1 MRNNT
6 TFTSAISNIEFPEN
20 DRVSG
25 KTIRTSI
32 LNLILEDFPDF
43 DVNDSISVQELN
55 VYREKYISKFLQ
67 TEISQLS
74 KLEKDVVRSLGDD
87 TSFVAKV
94 EEEVDTRNYG
104 QIVADK
110 VAAFG
115 GSWTFIIAFFVFISI
130 WIGSNVI
137 IFTNKEFD
145 PYPFILLNLILS
157 CIAALQAPVI
167 MMSQNRQEEKDRE
180 RAKKDYMINLK
191 SELEIRMLDEKLDHL
206 IMHQQQELIEIQKV
220 QIENQG
226 SVRAL
231 IKVEG
236 IHQST
241 QGKQLLP
248 FVLRLYFYE
257 NSNSIRAIHS
267 FVYDADENHDFIKGI
282 GFRFDALLKD
292 FDKAE
297 EILQSAY
304 EKEPSEAVI
313 YDHYGDVLWTNGKQ
327 IQARYVWQNAIKL
340 KNIEQDLKES
350 INKKIIFGLD
360 DADKNKS

>member
-1 MRNNT
+1 MRNNP
-6 TFTSAISNIEFPEN
+6 TFKSAISNIDFPEH

-94 EEEVDTRNYG
+94 EEEVDARNYG

-115 GSWTFIIAFFVFISI
+115 GSWTFIIAFFIFISI

-157 CIAALQAPVI
+157 CVAALQAPVI

-191 SELEIRMLDEKLDHL
+191 SELEIRMLDDKIDHL
-206 IMHQQQELIEIQKV
+206 VMHQQQELIEIQKV
-220 QIENQG
+220 QIEMMN
-226 SVRAL
+226 
-231 IKVEG
+231 
-236 IHQST
+236 
-241 QGKQLLP
+241 
-248 FVLRLYFYE
+248 
-257 NSNSIRAIHS
+257 
-267 FVYDADENHDFIKGI
+267 D
-282 GFRFDALLKD
+282 
-292 FDKAE
+292 
-297 EILQSAY
+297 ILNRM
-304 EKEPSEAVI
+304 K
-313 YDHYGDVLWTNGKQ
+313 
-327 IQARYVWQNAIKL
+327 
-340 KNIEQDLKES
+340 
-350 INKKIIFGLD
+350 
-360 DADKNKS
+360 

>member
-6 TFTSAISNIEFPEN
+6 IFTSAISNIEFPEN
-20 DRVSG
+20 DRVFG

-74 KLEKDVVRSLGDD
+74 KLEKDVVKSLGDD

-130 WIGSNVI
+130 WISSNVI

-157 CIAALQAPVI
+157 CVAALQAPVI

-191 SELEIRMLDEKLDHL
+191 SELEIRMLDDKIDHL
-206 IMHQQQELIEIQKV
+206 VMHQQQELIEIQKV
-220 QIENQG
+220 QIEMMNDILN
-226 SVRAL
+226 R
-231 IKVEG
+231 IK
-236 IHQST
+236 
-241 QGKQLLP
+241 
-248 FVLRLYFYE
+248 
-257 NSNSIRAIHS
+257 
-267 FVYDADENHDFIKGI
+267 
-282 GFRFDALLKD
+282 
-292 FDKAE
+292 
-297 EILQSAY
+297 
-304 EKEPSEAVI
+304 
-313 YDHYGDVLWTNGKQ
+313 
-327 IQARYVWQNAIKL
+327 
-340 KNIEQDLKES
+340 
-350 INKKIIFGLD
+350 
-360 DADKNKS
+360 